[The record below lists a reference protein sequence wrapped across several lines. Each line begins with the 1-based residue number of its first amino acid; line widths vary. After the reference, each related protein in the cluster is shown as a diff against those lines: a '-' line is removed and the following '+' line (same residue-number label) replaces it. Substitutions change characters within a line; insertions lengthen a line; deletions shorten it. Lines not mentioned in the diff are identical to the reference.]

1 MRALFSRIGTFIV
14 RGWAQRIADRW
25 RDAVLVLFPVLQTT
39 SIFLLASSFVFIA
52 ALVLA
57 ALICM
62 LVKHLYIVIAPP
74 FPLRIRNPFAIAPVL
89 KPGENKKDQM
99 ILSRY

>member
-1 MRALFSRIGTFIV
+1 MHVRALFRRIGTFIV

-39 SIFLLASSFVFIA
+39 SIFLLASPFVLIA

-57 ALICM
+57 ALLC
-62 LVKHLYIVIAPP
+62 LLLKHLP
-74 FPLRIRNPFAIAPVL
+74 
-89 KPGENKKDQM
+89 
-99 ILSRY
+99 